1 MMTVEIQEYAFLL
14 ISGKLQEK
22 NWQAP
27 QLQLHMQTGSI
38 FLNIYMY
45 YNLHWNSIE
54 WVLLLIHL
62 IEEEMNAA
70 I

>member
-1 MMTVEIQEYAFLL
+1 MITVRMQECAFLL
-14 ISGKLQEK
+14 LSGKLQEE
-22 NWQAP
+22 NWQEP

-38 FLNIYMY
+38 IWDIYMY

-54 WVLLLIHL
+54 WVLLLIHF
-62 IEEEMNAA
+62 IEEEMNAS